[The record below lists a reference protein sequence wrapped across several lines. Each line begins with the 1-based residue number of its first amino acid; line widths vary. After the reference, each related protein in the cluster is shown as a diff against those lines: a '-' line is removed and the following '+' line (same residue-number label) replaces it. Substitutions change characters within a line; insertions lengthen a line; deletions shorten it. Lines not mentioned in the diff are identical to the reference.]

1 MEHIV
6 CHPLTFSTLPLP
18 LRLDYQPLL
27 GKWARAPESGGNR
40 AFLPPPSPLP
50 PPPLQKKILR
60 TRGVKFLSPGHV
72 FIRYRVHQSRGTPG
86 GEKGVAH
93 KFPLQ
98 ISKMISFAYN
108 SENGVNVFWKNILLR
123 NLFYFCKKNCV
134 FTKDSSAMTKFIKT
148 CHSFF
153 LSRSSIFS
161 SLESVVC
168 IFTLFLPFQAVF
180 RIFRE
185 RRGEKTRGI
194 GLKTNECS
202 LGKSFLNKH
211 S

>member
-1 MEHIV
+1 MLQRAAEPSSSPTP
-6 CHPLTFSTLPLP
+6 HP
-18 LRLDYQPLL
+18 
-27 GKWARAPESGGNR
+27 APT
-40 AFLPPPSPLP
+40 P
-50 PPPLQKKILR
+50 PPPPQKKVLT
-60 TRGVKFLSPGHV
+60 TRGVKFWCPGDF
-72 FIRYRVHQSRGTPG
+72 FIRYRVHKSLGAPG

-93 KFPLQ
+93 KFPLR

-108 SENGVNVFWKNILLR
+108 SENGVDIFWKNILLSF
-123 NLFYFCKKNCV
+123 LFYFLQKNCV

-148 CHSFF
+148 SHSFF

-180 RIFRE
+180 RIFKE

-194 GLKTNECS
+194 RLKTNEWS
-202 LGKSFLNKH
+202 GGKSFLNKH

>member
-1 MEHIV
+1 MEHTV

-40 AFLPPPSPLP
+40 AFLPPSPLP
-50 PPPLQKKILR
+50 RKKKKTLR

-72 FIRYRVHQSRGTPG
+72 FIRYRVHQSRGAPG

-123 NLFYFCKKNCV
+123 NLFYFCKKKLRFHQRQFCYDKVHWNLSFV
-134 FTKDSSAMTKFIKT
+134 LPVTKLCF
-148 CHSFF
+148 
-153 LSRSSIFS
+153 
-161 SLESVVC
+161 
-168 IFTLFLPFQAVF
+168 FQA
-180 RIFRE
+180 
-185 RRGEKTRGI
+185 
-194 GLKTNECS
+194 
-202 LGKSFLNKH
+202 
-211 S
+211 

>member
-1 MEHIV
+1 MEYIV

-27 GKWARAPESGGNR
+27 GKWVRAPESGGNR
-40 AFLPPPSPLP
+40 AFLSPPTPSPA
-50 PPPLQKKILR
+50 KKILR
-60 TRGVKFLSPGHV
+60 TQGVKFLSPGHV
-72 FIRYRVHQSRGTPG
+72 FIRYRVHQSRGAPG

-123 NLFYFCKKNCV
+123 NLSFLQKKNCV

-148 CHSFF
+148 SHSFF
-153 LSRSSIFS
+153 LSRSFVFS

-180 RIFRE
+180 RIFKE
-185 RRGEKTRGI
+185 RRSEKTRGI
-194 GLKTNECS
+194 RLKTNEWS
-202 LGKSFLNKH
+202 GGKSFLNKH

>member
-40 AFLPPPSPLP
+40 AFLPPPP
-50 PPPLQKKILR
+50 PPSPHKKKILR
-60 TRGVKFLSPGHV
+60 TRGVKFLSLGHV
-72 FIRYRVHQSRGTPG
+72 FIPYRVHQSRGAPG

-123 NLFYFCKKNCV
+123 NLSFLQKKTAFSPKTV
-134 FTKDSSAMTKFIKT
+134 LLWQSSLKPLI
-148 CHSFF
+148 
-153 LSRSSIFS
+153 RSSCH
-161 SLESVVC
+161 EA
-168 IFTLFLPFQAVF
+168 LFFQA
-180 RIFRE
+180 
-185 RRGEKTRGI
+185 
-194 GLKTNECS
+194 
-202 LGKSFLNKH
+202 
-211 S
+211 

>member
-1 MEHIV
+1 M
-6 CHPLTFSTLPLP
+6 
-18 LRLDYQPLL
+18 
-27 GKWARAPESGGNR
+27 
-40 AFLPPPSPLP
+40 
-50 PPPLQKKILR
+50 LR
-60 TRGVKFLSPGHV
+60 TRGVKFLSPGHI
-72 FIRYRVHQSRGTPG
+72 FIPYRVHQSRGAPG

-123 NLFYFCKKNCV
+123 NPFHFCKKNCV

-148 CHSFF
+148 SHSSF
-153 LSRSSIFS
+153 LSRSFVFS